1 MWLTKTMGGNRLRE
15 SEIGTN
21 KIVHKLSDMNR
32 QPNNPV
38 VPILSIR

>member
-1 MWLTKTMGGNRLRE
+1 MWLTKTMGRNCLRE

-32 QPNNPV
+32 QPNNRV
-38 VPILSIR
+38 VPI